1 MDNRWTEQ
9 FKDKMK
15 DYQEIAPEGLW
26 NDISDAVVVNGR
38 KRGTVVLF
46 RSLAGVAAA
55 AAIVLGVIY
64 MTDTKDNEY
73 RVIVQVADIPSEYVT
88 IVEDKEEN
96 DISNHHVSN
105 VVASADVQKNV
116 TEPVQTFDIDSVNEE
131 QSCTDNPHTETPMNK
146 TPRTDNP
153 KTEIQGHEIKK
164 EPHQDSTNP
173 ERISSGSVFE
183 QPVTFPQTA
192 RKKNRVSISA
202 SFSGTAGNRT
212 SIKGYSGSVPAASVS
227 SFGTSPENE
236 IRLFNRTR
244 EVTSGTSYR
253 QPVNAGIKVNAYV
266 SERWSIGTG
275 IEWTWLRSTFREG
288 SDEYYV
294 SRISD
299 LHYIGIPLT
308 VTCDLWKGYGLKVYA
323 SAGGELQKCF
333 SGRQVE
339 EYVYNTVP
347 GKSESNKL
355 MEKQL
360 QWSLRAEAGLGYDF
374 SPLVGIYAE
383 PGVTWHF
390 NNGSQ
395 IDNIYKSR
403 PFNFSISLGLKF
415 NLR

>member
-15 DYQEIAPEGLW
+15 DYQEMAPEGLW

-38 KRGTVVLF
+38 KRGTVVLL
-46 RSLAGVAAA
+46 RSLAGAAAA
-55 AAIVLGVIY
+55 AAIVFGVVY
-64 MTDTKDNEY
+64 MTDTKDIEY
-73 RVIVQVADIPSEYVT
+73 HNLVPVADISPEYVT
-88 IVEDKEEN
+88 IVEEKEEN

-116 TEPVQTFDIDSVNEE
+116 TEPVLAFDIDSVNEE
-131 QSCTDNPHTETPMNK
+131 PVCTEPPLTESHG
-146 TPRTDNP
+146 
-153 KTEIQGHEIKK
+153 QEIKE

-212 SIKGYSGSVPAASVS
+212 SVKGYSGSVPAASVS

-288 SDEYYV
+288 SDEYYI

-403 PFNFSISLGLKF
+403 PFNFSISLGLRF